1 MGITDI
7 GAQLRSS
14 REALGL
20 SIASLAQ
27 RTCVQPRIIA
37 AIENNDLASIPPKPY
52 GRGFIRTYAREVGLD
67 PEQAVHD
74 YFGQFPP
81 TATDDGSAHRQA
93 ESWPSRGSLLV
104 PAGALAAVIVLLA
117 FFQGDTTDAVDNRVP
132 AAVGTSGAAADVARP
147 NATLGSATDRE
158 SSSRDANTRES
169 QISRDAN
176 QPGLP
181 GLGTAGQDASRVGAG
196 ITLALGADRECWV
209 TASADGERVLYE
221 LMKPGTQRTIR
232 AARDVTLRA
241 GDAGA
246 LRLTVNGRSIGTFG
260 DDGSVR
266 SARIT
271 ADTAA
276 TFTGRQ

>member
-132 AAVGTSGAAADVARP
+132 AAVGTSGAADVARP
-147 NATLGSATDRE
+147 NATLGSATGRE
-158 SSSRDANTRES
+158 SPSRES